1 MPYIWDVIVGALT
14 ASTFEWA
21 RNRIQV
27 FSLNCNDALSSY
39 NASEF
44 EIDGMP
50 ATKTEECENHE
61 HTPDVV

>member
-1 MPYIWDVIVGALT
+1 VPYIWDVIVGALT

-27 FSLNCNDALSSY
+27 FSLNPNDALSSY

-50 ATKTEECENHE
+50 ATKTEVCENHE